1 MSEFERNLMLKR
13 GAILRKYQRLF
24 KIIENHSKIEKY
36 RLFTRNTALKLIKC
50 LDPFPGI
57 KFNTF

>member
-1 MSEFERNLMLKR
+1 MLKK

-24 KIIENHSKIEKY
+24 KIIENHSKIETY
-36 RLFTRNTALKLIKC
+36 SLFTHNTALKLIKC
-50 LDPFPGI
+50 LDPVPGT

>member
-1 MSEFERNLMLKR
+1 MLKK

-36 RLFTRNTALKLIKC
+36 SLFTRNTPLKLIKC
-50 LDPFPGI
+50 LDPVPGI